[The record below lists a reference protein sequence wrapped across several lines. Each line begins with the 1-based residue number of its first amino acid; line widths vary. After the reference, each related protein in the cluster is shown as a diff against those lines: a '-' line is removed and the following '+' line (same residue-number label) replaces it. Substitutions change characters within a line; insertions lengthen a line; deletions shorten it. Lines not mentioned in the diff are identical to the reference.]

1 MGRGFLDD
9 KGDVERHRVLGGRTR
24 RVDCSAD
31 FDHAERL
38 DVGQRFRGAAEN
50 PVDRILDRA
59 ADRSGLAT
67 GLNGSSGSEEPV
79 GVGGEAS
86 LEELE
91 AAHIKRV
98 LERCKTM
105 KEAADTLGINKATL
119 YRKRLKLNLD

>member
-1 MGRGFLDD
+1 MRCFHRRLHPLD
-9 KGDVERHRVLGGRTR
+9 GEGEF
-24 RVDCSAD
+24 VDRMIAD
-31 FDHAERL
+31 T
-38 DVGQRFRGAAEN
+38 G
-50 PVDRILDRA
+50 RILDRA